1 MTWQRRIIVLKRRLR
16 RTRKF
21 KSAIQS
27 AKKVA
32 QSFKKTQESIKD
44 TKLDG
49 DSSGVMKAVKAAK
62 DAVKGFENTHADAE
76 LDADISDVRE
86 KSHKLS
92 RWLKSSILIVAM
104 QN

>member
-1 MTWQRRIIVLKRRLR
+1 M
-16 RTRKF
+16 
-21 KSAIQS
+21 
-27 AKKVA
+27 
-32 QSFKKTQESIKD
+32 
-44 TKLDG
+44 
-49 DSSGVMKAVKAAK
+49 
-62 DAVKGFENTHADAE
+62 KGFDNTHADAE